1 MIRVDNRKVVAG
13 IAADTYKAHWKRNI
27 ITVSAILMTTFLT
40 AVVFALGFSYWN
52 TVTLRTLRMN
62 GMDYD
67 VELSEPRPDQVD
79 KIRAMENVE
88 AAGVSIKCAIL
99 ERYGDVELD
108 KTQLYWLDSVCWEKQ
123 CIPALE
129 LYEGSYPEREEE
141 IMLSESALTAMGIER
156 PETGMRLSLEY
167 YPLSGEGDGRIGSK
181 EFILSGYFRDYTGRM
196 KGYVSRPFLEKSGAK
211 QTDFT
216 QGTLKISLKNPLY
229 TRQDIEK
236 LQQEAALDRQVI
248 KADYDTSVNFWK
260 TAVGLVGM
268 LLMILSAGY
277 LSIYN
282 TLYISISRDIRY
294 YGQLKTIGMTS
305 VQLKGLVYRQ
315 ALWNALAGIPA
326 GLLAGRLLAGTV
338 VPAVLRIVNPTLAGE
353 EIISEGLWIY
363 VLAGGL
369 ALFTDL
375 YASRKPAKMAGD
387 CAPAEA
393 IRYVPVTMG
402 TGPGK
407 GGVVASMAWR
417 SLLRDKKQ
425 SAVIF
430 LSFLIAGTV
439 FLAVNT
445 VIRQNDAR
453 SVLNATWDYD
463 IRFKNET
470 TLDGKEPLL
479 TEEKIEQ
486 VREIPGVKSVRSVSS
501 ADIIVPLQEEVFGD
515 YYQALYQ
522 SRFSPGNY
530 EKDMAVY
537 REQPGY
543 YLFMA
548 RLIGID
554 REGFGR
560 LNARMG
566 NVLEEESFKAGKS
579 TVAVPIIIDAGPE
592 VRNSMVGKTVHF
604 LPAGDNFKSGENGA
618 VSAKASVR
626 IAAVGDSDD
635 NPAYFGRGY
644 TPDLIV
650 SREYA
655 RQLLGTEFIELIE
668 VDYEKPFSEDTER
681 LVKEVFAGEGKISRE
696 SKLERYGEMK
706 ITEMQIKVLGNSIGF
721 LIALLAV
728 FNYIHMMA
736 AGVQNRSGELAAL
749 ESIGMTQ
756 TQLKRMLML
765 EGAGYAL
772 LAEAA
777 SLAIGLPVSYAVFQG
792 MNRYHMAYSFPW
804 RSHLAVFTV
813 ILIIC
818 VLVPTAIYR
827 RTQKGSVIERL
838 QNWE

>member
-1 MIRVDNRKVVAG
+1 
-13 IAADTYKAHWKRNI
+13 
-27 ITVSAILMTTFLT
+27 
-40 AVVFALGFSYWN
+40 
-52 TVTLRTLRMN
+52 
-62 GMDYD
+62 
-67 VELSEPRPDQVD
+67 
-79 KIRAMENVE
+79 
-88 AAGVSIKCAIL
+88 
-99 ERYGDVELD
+99 
-108 KTQLYWLDSVCWEKQ
+108 
-123 CIPALE
+123 
-129 LYEGSYPEREEE
+129 
-141 IMLSESALTAMGIER
+141 
-156 PETGMRLSLEY
+156 MRLSLEY
-167 YPLSGEGDGRIGSK
+167 YPLSGDGNGKITSGD
-181 EFILSGYFRDYTGRM
+181 FILSGYFRDYTGRM
-196 KGYVSRPFLEKSGAK
+196 KGYVSRPFLEESGAK

-216 QGTLKISLKNPLY
+216 QGTLKISLKKPLY
-229 TRQDIEK
+229 TRRDIEK
-236 LQQEAALDRQVI
+236 LQQGAALDRQVI
-248 KADYDTSVNFWK
+248 KADYDTPVNFRK
-260 TAVGLVGM
+260 TAAGLAIM
-268 LLMILSAGY
+268 LFMVLSAGY

-282 TLYISISRDIRY
+282 TLYISISKDIRY

-305 VQLKGLVYRQ
+305 VQLTGLVYRQ

-338 VPAVLRIVNPTLAGE
+338 VPAVLRIVNPTLAAE
-353 EIISEGLWIY
+353 EIMSEGLWVY
-363 VLAGGL
+363 VLAGSL
-369 ALFTDL
+369 ALFTDI

-393 IRYVPVTMG
+393 IRYVPVAIGNRRPYKTRH
-402 TGPGK
+402 GK
-407 GGVVASMAWR
+407 GGVVISMAWR

-425 SAVIF
+425 FAVIF

-439 FLAVNT
+439 FLTVNT
-445 VIRQNDAR
+445 VILQNDAR

-470 TLDGKEPLL
+470 TLDGMEPLL
-479 TEEKIEQ
+479 TEEKIKQ
-486 VREIPGVKSVRSVSS
+486 VREVPGVKSVRIVSS
-501 ADIIVPLQEEVFGD
+501 ADIVVPLQEEVFGD

-554 REGFGR
+554 GEGFER

-566 NVLEEESFKAGKS
+566 KVLEEESFKAGKCA
-579 TVAVPIIIDAGPE
+579 VAVPVIIDAGTE
-592 VRNSMVGKTVHF
+592 ARNSMMGKTVRF
-604 LPAGDNFKSGENGA
+604 LPAGDLAESQEYGGG
-618 VSAKASVR
+618 SAEAAVR
-626 IAAVGDSDD
+626 IAAVGDSGD

-655 RQLLGTEFIELIE
+655 GQLLGTEFIELIE
-668 VDYEKPFSEDTER
+668 VDYEKPFAEDTER

-696 SKLERYGEMK
+696 SKLERYVEMK
-706 ITEMQIKVLGNSIGF
+706 KTEMQVRFLGNGIGF

-756 TQLKRMLML
+756 VQLKQMLML

-777 SLAIGLPVSYAVFQG
+777 SLAVGLPVSYAVFQG
-792 MNRYHMAYSFPW
+792 MNRYHMNYSFPW
-804 RSHLAVFTV
+804 TSHLAVFTV
-813 ILIIC
+813 ILVLCI
-818 VLVPTAIYR
+818 LVPAAIYS
-827 RTQKGSVIERL
+827 RTQRGSVIERL
-838 QNWE
+838 KNWE